1 MLEKQLREEY
11 TWTAFYSDFTE
22 LNQYNKDG
30 SKNGYEN
37 IDRSKLA
44 AFGIKRNDKLIYRVF
59 LEPDQTLIYR
69 RRPAG
74 NENEK
79 GKLIIQKE
87 LILVGTKQKV
97 KGVDVQHIAY
107 IEVGTDLIQHAG
119 KWVGGEPTL
128 RSGEIGKQL
137 FQ

>member
-1 MLEKQLREEY
+1 MLETKLREEY
-11 TWTAFYSDFTE
+11 TWTAYYSDFTE
-22 LNQYNKDG
+22 LNQINEDY
-30 SKNGYEN
+30 SKNNYLD
-37 IDRSKLA
+37 IDRNKLA
-44 AFGIKRNDKLIYRVF
+44 AFGIKRHGKLIYRVF

-74 NENEK
+74 NENEQSE
-79 GKLIIQKE
+79 LVVQKE

-128 RSGEIGKQL
+128 RSEEFDK
-137 FQ
+137 